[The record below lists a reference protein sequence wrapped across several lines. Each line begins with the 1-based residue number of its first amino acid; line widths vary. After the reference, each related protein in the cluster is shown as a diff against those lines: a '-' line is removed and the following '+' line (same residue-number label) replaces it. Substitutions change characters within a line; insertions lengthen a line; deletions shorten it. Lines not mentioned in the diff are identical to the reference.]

1 MQLQAAIDRQDS
13 AGYNHVQ
20 GYTAREE
27 DHINRRLQYHLLDAQ
42 GDILKDP
49 RMIAQALESFD
60 YSDQC
65 HFESLI
71 SILMAADRENVDS
84 AHEAIAEF
92 LRSKL
97 KTQIRAMAEA
107 RLEEEM
113 QEAA

>member
-1 MQLQAAIDRQDS
+1 MNLQAAIDRQDS

-27 DHINRRLQYHLLDAQ
+27 GHIASRLQYHLIDAQ
-42 GDILKDP
+42 EDVLKDP

-71 SILMAADRENVDS
+71 SILMGADRENVEA
-84 AHEAIAEF
+84 AHETVAEF

-97 KTQIRAMAEA
+97 QKQIQALAEQ
-107 RLEEEM
+107 RLEDELM
-113 QEAA
+113 EAA